1 MPEIKKMVAGEDL
14 PIVIAAV
21 EGGGTSFVV
30 AVAQFFVNRTAAPTI
45 LVRHEVDSSHDNP
58 AETLKEC
65 ASFLENHKP
74 TAGYDAL
81 GIATFGPVGLD
92 KSKRATYGRIL
103 PTSPK
108 QSWRDVD
115 LISPLEKACKGTKPL
130 AIKID
135 TDVNAPAM
143 VEYRSAMNILS
154 SVAYVTVGT
163 GVGVGLV
170 IHGQPVHGR
179 MHPEGGKDTSKC
191 RGIFLSLNNS
201 VI

>member
-1 MPEIKKMVAGEDL
+1 MSEEDP
-14 PIVIAAV
+14 PIFIAAV

-30 AVAQFFVNRTAAPTI
+30 AVAQIFHKKKNGEGQQQHQQQDETLTI
-45 LVRHEVDSSHDNP
+45 LARHEVDSSHDKP

-65 ASFLENHKP
+65 AAFFENHKP
-74 TAGYDAL
+74 AGGYDAL

-92 KSKRATYGRIL
+92 KSKPATYGRIL

-108 QSWRDVD
+108 QSWRNVD
-115 LISPLEKACKGTKPL
+115 LVTPIEKACRGVKPL
-130 AIKID
+130 VVKID

-143 VEYRSAMNILS
+143 VEYRSAKDVLS

-179 MHPEGGKDTSKC
+179 MHPEGGK
-191 RGIFLSLNNS
+191 
-201 VI
+201 